1 METNSMALAFYIA
14 AFLTCAT
21 CIIYTL
27 IQNRTD
33 KLQKK
38 FYLSMLIILALN
50 TVSEFVVEIM
60 GAYRNN
66 PVIPTIL
73 SLCKYFYFILHS
85 AMLVLLGYYVL
96 SITGRFN
103 SLTKIRNFIFLIP
116 VGLIE
121 ILLISNPIHHWCYH
135 YDSEGLYHRGWG
147 VTALYIIS
155 AFYILFFALNIFS
168 SWKAIT
174 TKRRIALAYFIAM
187 TAVGIIIQML
197 FIRIRVELFAESIA
211 YLGLI
216 LTIEDEA
223 DLLNT
228 DVGIYNRKALSI
240 DVDNVF
246 ANKQKAYVACIKVI
260 NYDVVRRST
269 GSSDSNILSSLML
282 KELVKFLPRYYIYQ
296 TSPDTFALVLVR
308 KYKDKANELI
318 NNISKRFDKELM
330 HNHISLLLQ
339 VTIMLALIPVDLSSN
354 EEVFNMLDST
364 IPQNHK
370 KIMVGKDDLGFLL
383 RRKDVESAIQR
394 GLTNGGFV
402 VKYQPTYSLDGLKVH
417 GCEALVRLNDER
429 LGNIMPDEFI
439 PFAEQIG
446 LIGDIDDFVL
456 SSVCKF
462 IETGVPKSLG
472 INSINV
478 NLSVVQCTK
487 PDFVKHIID
496 IVNKYN
502 IDRSQV
508 NFEITESV
516 DANDYEVMTSVI
528 NELKRYGFKVYMDD
542 YGTGY
547 SNVQSLF
554 SMGFDIVK
562 IDKSLLWG
570 AEESELGLIILENNI
585 RMLRQMKLG
594 ILVEGVET
602 EKQLNLLQRL
612 GVDYL
617 QGFLF
622 SKPIFSDE
630 LIEKLKK

>member
-1 METNSMALAFYIA
+1 MGTNSMALAFYIA

-60 GAYRNN
+60 GAYKDN
-66 PVIPTIL
+66 PVVPNIL

-121 ILLISNPIHHWCYH
+121 ILLITNPIHHWCYE
-135 YDSEGLYHRGWG
+135 YDINGNYQRKWG

-174 TKRRIALAYFIAM
+174 TKRRIALAYFISM

-308 KYKDKANELI
+308 KHKDKANELI
-318 NNISKRFDKELM
+318 NNISKRFDQPLM

-339 VTIMLALIPVDLSSN
+339 VTIMLALIPIDLSSN

-394 GLTNGGFV
+394 GLTSGGFE

-417 GCEALVRLNDER
+417 GAEALVRLNDER

-622 SKPIFSDE
+622 SKPISNNE